1 MSNELLPS
9 NAEMPHAYPRVLT
22 IAGSDSGGGAGIQ
35 ADLKTFMAQGCYGM
49 SAITALTAQNTRGV
63 FGVHPV
69 PAEFVAQQIDRVL
82 EDIGADAVKTGML
95 FSSGIIAAVADA
107 LTRHGVKTLVVDPV
121 MVATS
126 GDVLLQA
133 DARATMIAQLL
144 PMALVVTPNV
154 PEAEV
159 LSGVKIVDDAS
170 LLEAAQRIHAM
181 GPRYVLMKG
190 GHLPGAEAV
199 DVLYDGTLWRPY
211 RAPRIDTVNTH
222 GTGCTYAA
230 AIAAHLA
237 RGLGV
242 EDAVTAA
249 KTYLTGALAHSTP
262 LGGGHGPVNH
272 LWHLG

>member
-1 MSNELLPS
+1 MNNEPLRS
-9 NAEMPHAYPRVLT
+9 NAEMPHVYPRVLT

-69 PAEFVAQQIDRVL
+69 PADFVAQQIDRVL

-95 FSSGIIAAVADA
+95 FSSSIIAAVADA

-144 PMALVVTPNV
+144 PLALVVTPNV

-159 LSGVKIVDDAS
+159 LSGVKVVDDAS

-249 KTYLTGALAHSTP
+249 KTYLTGALAHSTL
-262 LGGGHGPVNH
+262 LGGGHGTVNH

>member
-95 FSSGIIAAVADA
+95 FSSSIIAAVADA
-107 LTRHGVKTLVVDPV
+107 LARHGVKTLVVDPV

-144 PMALVVTPNV
+144 PLALVVTPNV

-159 LSGVKIVDDAS
+159 LSGVKVVDDAS